1 MTPLFNI
8 KKVDKEYYKLK
19 IRDFLPEK
27 IIDIH
32 THVYY
37 NRFRRGKHDAQRN
50 VSWPNLVAKE
60 NPIEDL
66 IETYGLLFPGK
77 KVTPL
82 IFSSLLNRNDN
93 FEEGNQYIQESASRY
108 HCPSLIFSR
117 PDQNAEIFEQKLIN
131 GNFHGAKVYLSLAP
145 DHIPVDEITIFNY
158 LPHHQ
163 LDVLNRHRLIVM
175 LHIPR
180 RERLKSPINLQQMIE
195 IEEKY
200 PGIKLIIAHVGR
212 AYCKSDVGNAFE
224 ILSSTKNMMFD
235 FSANTNAEV
244 FVQLI
249 NTVGPKRILFGS
261 DLPITRMRMKRIVEN
276 NKYINIVPKGLYGDV
291 TNDPNM
297 REAGKEE
304 GEKLSFFL
312 YEQIAAFKKAA
323 DTTKLTRN
331 DLNNVFYN
339 NAFKII

>member
-1 MTPLFNI
+1 MTPLIDI
-8 KKVDKEYYKLK
+8 KQVDKESYKIIK
-19 IRDFLPEK
+19 DFLPEK

-37 NRFRRGKHDAQRN
+37 NSFQKGGIDTQRI
-50 VSWPNLVAKE
+50 VSWPHLVAKE

-66 IETYGLLFPGK
+66 METYGLLFPGK

-108 HCPSLIFSR
+108 QFPSLIFSR

-131 GNFHGAKVYLSLAP
+131 GNFNGAKVYLSLAP
-145 DHIPVDEITIFNY
+145 DHIPADEITIFNF

-163 LDVLNRHRLIVM
+163 LEVLNRHRSIVM
-175 LHIPR
+175 LHIPHR
-180 RERLKSPINLQQMIE
+180 DRLKSLINLQQMIE

-212 AYCKSDVGNAFE
+212 AYCTSDVGNAFE

-304 GEKLSFFL
+304 EEKLSFFL

-323 DTTKLTRN
+323 EITNLTGN
-331 DLNNVFYN
+331 DINDVFFN
-339 NAFKII
+339 NACKII